1 MTHGALRQTHTRLR
15 TIALCALAAGC
26 AVSPAAAQPVQGD
39 VRSIGF
45 RGRGTTRFVVRE
57 GCWTPVLLELT
68 VPGDQHFEGAAQIER
83 RDLDH
88 DRVVYLKRPLT
99 LTAGAGLQRVWCYAV
114 VSPQDPGGGRLGVEI
129 VAADGARVATL
140 RSPAFELVSPDT
152 RVILDLS
159 APFLPAVA
167 ALDTGSEGYAS
178 PMWGTHR
185 FYRSVCV
192 ASLDAADVP
201 DEWFGFEAADTIV
214 WDDPD
219 PRRLSDIQLEALAQ
233 WVRNG
238 GRLVLGLGPAASR
251 LRGTPLEPLL
261 PVQLTGRA
269 VELKRLPRLFEAYAV
284 SRRAEFRAP
293 VLAWIGPLRD
303 DSTTI
308 FEDRAP
314 AEGVFPLLAMRMVG
328 SGRVIACA
336 LRLRDLTSVGYRS
349 ELMHLLFDVNRTPDE
364 FLKNE
369 AQALAMQLGRTAEL
383 HGPIVEPIEFR
394 ATASVQ
400 MLAAFSFVF
409 VYIAV
414 ATFAS
419 WAWLRRRG
427 QTHLSWAVF
436 AGIAVVGSVLSLGA
450 VRLSRGIAEAVHT
463 ISFVDLEAGS
473 HAARAHVLAGLRSP
487 RRRRVKVSL
496 GEAQESYIRPLGA
509 GQELTS
515 AYATPTRYH
524 VLPQAGRIDDVL
536 VRATLKQFEGF
547 LGTALEGTIDA
558 RIVVDRRSGR
568 VRPESWVR
576 NNLPVPLRGGVLLY
590 IDPRL
595 RDQGRIPARVAGVDH
610 WHRPRIWEQKTVPPA
625 LNVLA
630 VELPTISP
638 RETVRGLGAR
648 AYERFDEQRLRW
660 QQRGAQPRQ
669 EPVLETLWH
678 MQTRRWINGVAGLI
692 RLPGGPLDRT
702 WAASLLASTRD
713 LYLHTRAD
721 RNFASVGVPI
731 TTAGLPPLD
740 VTHWLSR
747 DTAVLLLLCDAPAPI
762 PLMVDGEPRQPSAGR
777 TLYRVRVP
785 VEYTAAPATR
795 MQP

>member
-1 MTHGALRQTHTRLR
+1 MSDGVLGRLPRLLRN
-15 TIALCALAAGC
+15 AGLCILAAWS
-26 AVSPAAAQPVQGD
+26 AADRLAAQPVQGD
-39 VRSIGF
+39 VRSVGF

-57 GCWTPVLLELT
+57 GAWTPVLLELT
-68 VPGDQHFEGAAQIER
+68 VPGDQHFEGTAQIER

-88 DRVVYLKRPLT
+88 DRVIYLKRPLT

-114 VSPQDPGGGRLGVEI
+114 VSPQDPAGGRLGVEI
-129 VAADGARVATL
+129 VAADGARVATF

-152 RVILDLS
+152 QVILDLS
-159 APFLPAVA
+159 SPFLPAVA
-167 ALDTGSEGYAS
+167 ALDTGSESYAS
-178 PMWGTHR
+178 LMWGTHR

-192 ASLDAADVP
+192 ASLEATDVP
-201 DEWFGFEAADTIV
+201 DEWFGLEAADTIV

-219 PRRLSDIQLEALAQ
+219 PRRLSDIQLEALVR
-233 WVRNG
+233 WVRHG

-269 VELKRLPRLFEAYAV
+269 VEVKRLPRLFEAYAV

-293 VLAWIGPLRD
+293 VLAWIGPLRSH
-303 DSTTI
+303 STTV

-314 AEGVFPLLAMRMVG
+314 GAGVFPLLAMRMAG

-336 LRLRDLTSVGYRS
+336 VRLRDLTSVGYRS
-349 ELMHLLFDVNRTPDE
+349 ELMHLLFDLNRTPDD

-369 AQALAMQLGRTAEL
+369 AQAMAIQLGRTAEL
-383 HGPIVEPIEFR
+383 HAAIVEPIEFR

-419 WAWLRRRG
+419 WAWLRRRK

-436 AGIAVVGSVLSLGA
+436 AGIAVIGSVLSLGA
-450 VRLSRGIAEAVHT
+450 VRLARGIVETVHT

-496 GEAQESYIRPLGA
+496 GEAPESYIRPLGS
-509 GQELTS
+509 GRELTS

-547 LGTALEGTIDA
+547 LSTTSQGTIDA
-558 RIVVDRRSGR
+558 RILVDPRSGR
-568 VRPESWVR
+568 IRPESWIR
-576 NNLPVPLRGGVLLY
+576 NNLSTPLRGGVLLY
-590 IDPRL
+590 VDPRL

-610 WHRPRIWEQKTVPPA
+610 WQRPTIWEQKTVPVA
-625 LNVLA
+625 LNALA
-630 VELPTISP
+630 IELPSIGPGQTL
-638 RETVRGLGAR
+638 RGLGAR
-648 AYERFDEQRLRW
+648 AYERYDQQRLRW

-678 MQTRRWINGVAGLI
+678 MQTRRWITGVAGLI
-692 RLPGGPLDRT
+692 RLPVGALDRT

-721 RNFASVGVPI
+721 GNFASVGVPI
-731 TTAGLPPLD
+731 STAGLPPLD

-762 PLMVDGEPRQPSAGR
+762 PLVVDDAPVQPSAGR